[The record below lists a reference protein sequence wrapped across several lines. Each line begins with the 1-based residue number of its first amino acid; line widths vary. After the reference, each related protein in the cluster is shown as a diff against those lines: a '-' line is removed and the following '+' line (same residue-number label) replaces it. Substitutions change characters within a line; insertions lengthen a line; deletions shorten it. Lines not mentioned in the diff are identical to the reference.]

1 LIHGHNIPGYYAVL
15 LFTASDLTSVTS
27 HKEYTST
34 KSEEMKKNIPLSENQ
49 MRTKVAIVISDKI
62 DLSKK
67 WK

>member
-1 LIHGHNIPGYYAVL
+1 
-15 LFTASDLTSVTS
+15 
-27 HKEYTST
+27 
-34 KSEEMKKNIPLSENQ
+34 MKKNIPLSENQ

>member
-1 LIHGHNIPGYYAVL
+1 MNLIPGSYAVL